1 MIEDRLSRQTITIE
15 RKFAVV
21 SRRRKVRMPA
31 IRTLVGL
38 LCAAVFCAG
47 LHAQA
52 AITVQIRL
60 LDGKTGLPVK
70 ASNYLVRID
79 HHDTAHSEWVKMN
92 DDGTVIVTLPSD
104 AREIAVK
111 ATYDMSTETYI
122 NCEIS
127 KESDKQRDIW
137 YPIAQVLQSG
147 VVAPNE
153 CSQTHY
159 TAKPGEFVFFV
170 RKLNWR
176 ELED

>member
-1 MIEDRLSRQTITIE
+1 
-15 RKFAVV
+15 
-21 SRRRKVRMPA
+21 MPA
-31 IRTLVGL
+31 TRTMVGL
-38 LCAAVFCAG
+38 LFAAVLSAG

-52 AITVQIRL
+52 ANTIQIRL

-104 AREIAVK
+104 AHEIAVK

-122 NCEIS
+122 NCEVS

-137 YPIAQVLQSG
+137 YPISQVLQSG

>member
-1 MIEDRLSRQTITIE
+1 MLVFRAFIALLSA
-15 RKFAVV
+15 AV
-21 SRRRKVRMPA
+21 
-31 IRTLVGL
+31 
-38 LCAAVFCAG
+38 LCAS
-47 LHAQA
+47 LHAQTENT
-52 AITVQIRL
+52 IHIRL

-79 HHDTAHSEWVKMN
+79 HHDTAHNEWVHIN
-92 DDGTVIVTLPSD
+92 DDGAVIVTLPPD

-122 NCEIS
+122 NCEVA

-137 YPIAQVLQSG
+137 YPIAQILKSG

-176 ELED
+176 ELEN